1 MCFLY
6 WEDLFL
12 PQSYKKRGFRMSD
25 IKAWQFLIFKSFI
38 LIHMIYYKFLNDK
51 KGDLSQLWIA
61 AQSPNKVSKRVILD
75 ISITVGYSKFDN
87 LIYRSVVKQLVEKNL
102 HFLYE

>member
-1 MCFLY
+1 MDRHTLCFATTLS
-6 WEDLFL
+6 ESVGFVCRT
-12 PQSYKKRGFRMSD
+12 QKRGN
-25 IKAWQFLIFKSFI
+25 FLKFKSFI

-75 ISITVGYSKFDN
+75 ISITV
-87 LIYRSVVKQLVEKNL
+87 R
-102 HFLYE
+102 